1 MVVISSPLE
10 LLSKRHVSDKLLFRR
25 PAGAWEQCIKEDQ
38 QIRGTFRPMAP
49 INTCWLVQKRKKT
62 LYIVLD
68 TDIRPPINETAAI
81 LPERIR
87 YSDRGEGWR
96 STWWPDAIPLVP
108 EINIRPRIFP
118 ISSYIPCSPQ
128 RVLFTVRMNNPSG
141 HPVYVRRWPP
151 HLTIESTLDQDRS
164 WVSGSPSFGGHV
176 VSRVEFI
183 RGICRR

>member
-1 MVVISSPLE
+1 
-10 LLSKRHVSDKLLFRR
+10 
-25 PAGAWEQCIKEDQ
+25 
-38 QIRGTFRPMAP
+38 MAP

-68 TDIRPPINETAAI
+68 TDIRPPINETAPI

-87 YSDRGEGWR
+87 YSDKGEVGEARGGQMR
-96 STWWPDAIPLVP
+96 SRWSQKLILGPV
-108 EINIRPRIFP
+108 
-118 ISSYIPCSPQ
+118 SSYQQLHSLFPSTCAC
-128 RVLFTVRMNNPSG
+128 VLFTVRMNNPSG

-183 RGICRR
+183 RGICPR